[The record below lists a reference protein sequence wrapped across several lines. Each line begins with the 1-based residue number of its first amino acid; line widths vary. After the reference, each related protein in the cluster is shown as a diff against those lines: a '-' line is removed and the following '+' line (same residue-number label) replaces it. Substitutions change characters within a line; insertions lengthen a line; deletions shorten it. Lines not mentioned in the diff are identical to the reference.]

1 MADEAESG
9 ARGVRYQPD
18 ESPPPALAAA
28 LGLQLVLL
36 GAAGIVLMPAIVV
49 RASGWDESYAPWAVF
64 AVLAVCGATTM
75 LQAVRLGR
83 AGAGYVLLMGTSSV
97 FVAVSITALA
107 EGGPALLAAL
117 VVASSLV
124 QFALASR
131 LALLRRVVTPTVAG
145 TVVMLISVAVMPVA
159 WDLLTRV
166 PEDAPAA
173 AAPASAALTLA
184 VLAAVALRGGGVW
197 RLWAPVL
204 GVAAGCAAAAAF
216 GIYDAGRIA
225 AAPWVGLPDLRWP
238 GLDLDF
244 GPAFWALLPAFLFA
258 TAVSAVETVGD
269 GVAIQGAAWRKPRAV
284 DFRAV
289 QGAVTADGVGNLLS
303 GLAGTVPNTTY
314 SSSVAVAEITRVAA
328 RSVGVWAG
336 AWLLALALAPKA
348 IAVVLA
354 IPGPV
359 AGAYL
364 MALMG
369 ILFMVGARFVV
380 ENGAGPRE
388 MLIAGVAF
396 WIGAGFQN
404 GDVFADRLGAWWGA
418 LLGNGMAAG
427 GLAAV
432 VMTLF
437 AAAAGPRRRL
447 EAPLEAASLP
457 RVLGF
462 LDGFAEAAGWGGGMA
477 GRLRAVGEETLY
489 ALVDRAAPERRI
501 LLVAR
506 RDGGA
511 AELEFVAAA
520 GGGNIEDRIA
530 LLDRGG
536 GGRASARRRP
546 VAPAAAPLRGVGAA
560 SAIPRHRH
568 RDGPRRPAGG
578 VGRGDGPE
586 RFPDGHSG
594 GRATQFRRQ

>member
-1 MADEAESG
+1 MGRPYSTDRAAGEPRRAPGPSEAPPWRTKRESG

-225 AAPWVGLPDLRWP
+225 AAPWVGLPDFRWP
-238 GLDLDF
+238 GPGLDF
-244 GPAFWALLPAFLFA
+244 GP
-258 TAVSAVETVGD
+258 G
-269 GVAIQGAAWRKPRAV
+269 
-284 DFRAV
+284 
-289 QGAVTADGVGNLLS
+289 
-303 GLAGTVPNTTY
+303 
-314 SSSVAVAEITRVAA
+314 
-328 RSVGVWAG
+328 
-336 AWLLALALAPKA
+336 
-348 IAVVLA
+348 
-354 IPGPV
+354 
-359 AGAYL
+359 
-364 MALMG
+364 
-369 ILFMVGARFVV
+369 
-380 ENGAGPRE
+380 
-388 MLIAGVAF
+388 
-396 WIGAGFQN
+396 
-404 GDVFADRLGAWWGA
+404 
-418 LLGNGMAAG
+418 LLG
-427 GLAAV
+427 
-432 VMTLF
+432 
-437 AAAAGPRRRL
+437 AAAGVPVR
-447 EAPLEAASLP
+447 
-457 RVLGF
+457 
-462 LDGFAEAAGWGGGMA
+462 
-477 GRLRAVGEETLY
+477 
-489 ALVDRAAPERRI
+489 
-501 LLVAR
+501 
-506 RDGGA
+506 
-511 AELEFVAAA
+511 
-520 GGGNIEDRIA
+520 
-530 LLDRGG
+530 DRGG
-536 GGRASARRRP
+536 ARWRRWATAWPSRARRGASRARWTS
-546 VAPAAAPLRGVGAA
+546 APSRG
-560 SAIPRHRH
+560 R
-568 RDGPRRPAGG
+568 
-578 VGRGDGPE
+578 
-586 RFPDGHSG
+586 
-594 GRATQFRRQ
+594 

>member
-1 MADEAESG
+1 MPDDAESG
-9 ARGVRYQPD
+9 VHDVRYQPD

-64 AVLAVCGATTM
+64 AVLAVCGATTI

-131 LALLRRVVTPTVAG
+131 LALLRRIVTPTVAG

-173 AAPASAALTLA
+173 AAPASAGLTLA

-216 GIYDAGRIA
+216 GLYDAGRVA
-225 AAPWVGLPDLRWP
+225 AAPWVGLPDVRWP

-269 GVAIQGAAWRKPRAV
+269 GVAVQDAAWRRPRAV

-336 AWLLALALAPKA
+336 GWLLALAVLPKA

-364 MALMG
+364 MALMA

-380 ENGAGPRE
+380 ANGAGPRE
-388 MLIAGVAF
+388 MLIAGVSF
-396 WIGAGFQN
+396 WIGVGFQN
-404 GDVFADRLGAWWGA
+404 GDIFADRLGAWWGA

-432 VMTLF
+432 LMTLF
-437 AAAAGPRRRL
+437 VAATGLRRRL

-457 RVLGF
+457 RVLAF
-462 LDGFAEAAGWGGGMA
+462 LDRFSGAAGWGGGMA

-489 ALVDRAAPERRI
+489 ALADRAAPERRI
-501 LLVAR
+501 LIVAR
-506 RDGGA
+506 RDGAA

-520 GGGNIEDRIA
+520 GGGNIEDRIGM
-530 LLDRGG
+530 LDRG
-536 GGRASARRRP
+536 
-546 VAPAAAPLRGVGAA
+546 AADAHPLDGDLSLRLLRHYAA
-560 SAIPRHRH
+560 SVRHRQYH
-568 RDGPRRPAGG
+568 DTDILTVRVDPPA
-578 VGRGDGPE
+578 E
-586 RFPDGHSG
+586 
-594 GRATQFRRQ
+594 AE